1 MPTIFDCVCQV
12 PLGAQECDTT
22 TGIAEL
28 YYTPY
33 KNINAIAFVATANTC
48 CEKGEIASFGVAGAA
63 PEGLLQPIDFVKQ
76 DDDSG
81 AVFSYETTYEGGN
94 KVRNY
99 TLLFQ
104 TNSNNPDE
112 ECAIDSLIGREI
124 AFVFKLKSG
133 AWKAVNWS
141 GGAKVQSNAGDT
153 NTSYKTVTLSGRA
166 NDRDLYISYTD
177 SGAWADVHLV
187 PNSVD
192 PINGLINA

>member
-1 MPTIFDCVCQV
+1 MPVIFDCVCQV

-48 CEKGEIASFGVAGAA
+48 CAEGEIASFGVAGAS

-81 AVFSYETTYEGGN
+81 AVFSYETTNEGGN

-124 AFVFKLKSG
+124 AFIFKLKNGS
-133 AWKAVNWS
+133 WKAVNWS
-141 GGAKVQSNAGDT
+141 GGAKVQSNAGDS

-166 NDRDLYISYTD
+166 NDRDLYISFTD
-177 SGAWADVHLV
+177 SGAWANIHLV
-187 PNSVD
+187 PFSVD
-192 PINGLINA
+192 PVNGLINS